1 MSFNL
6 LTSQQKKAILEKSKT
21 ERMLVLYELLL
32 VCELN
37 PETFVLEKNSSAVAP
52 YSDETHGLYHR
63 ALEAQKIVDLFIDID
78 SILSQI

>member
-37 PETFVLEKNSSAVAP
+37 PETFVLEKNSSAFAP

-63 ALEAQKIVDLFIDID
+63 ALEAQKIVDLVIDID
-78 SILSQI
+78 SILAQI